1 MPIKLDRKNLPSST
15 FACGPGQGHSQVRLT
30 PLYQAQFERSHRA
43 DDISTHGL
51 YHAAESELRKLLNVP
66 SDYMLFFFPGG
77 ATPALDA
84 ITWSLTL
91 DSLSGLSFGAFS
103 TRWCEEIAPQIP
115 HIKSDI
121 KVPPA
126 GALFPTEKPN
136 LQASLILL
144 TVNETSCGVQLTDA
158 YLQDIWDRKGP
169 DTLVAW
175 DCTSCAGGRLL
186 PNAYDV
192 MAFGLQKC
200 FGAGGGTCAVIL
212 SPRAVAR
219 IEQVKKMR
227 TLPYSLDLSYAVEN
241 ALKAQTINTPSTIN
255 IWMCH
260 AAAQWMNHH
269 GGLKAMDQLCRRHA
283 DYLVNWANQ
292 TNWVRPL
299 VQEDDLR
306 SYTTLTLQITDPRIR
321 AEAINQALA
330 DTKLHNLQDGIKK
343 YSTGPDNSLRV
354 ACFPFIDV
362 NGTEQYEKLTQ
373 TLDVIVAHLRNNS

>member
-1 MPIKLDRKNLPSST
+1 
-15 FACGPGQGHSQVRLT
+15 
-30 PLYQAQFERSHRA
+30 
-43 DDISTHGL
+43 
-51 YHAAESELRKLLNVP
+51 
-66 SDYMLFFFPGG
+66 
-77 ATPALDA
+77 
-84 ITWSLTL
+84 
-91 DSLSGLSFGAFS
+91 
-103 TRWCEEIAPQIP
+103 
-115 HIKSDI
+115 
-121 KVPPA
+121 
-126 GALFPTEKPN
+126 
-136 LQASLILL
+136 
-144 TVNETSCGVQLTDA
+144 
-158 YLQDIWDRKGP
+158 
-169 DTLVAW
+169 
-175 DCTSCAGGRLL
+175 
-186 PNAYDV
+186 
-192 MAFGLQKC
+192 
-200 FGAGGGTCAVIL
+200 
-212 SPRAVAR
+212 
-219 IEQVKKMR
+219 MR
-227 TLPYSLDLSYAVEN
+227 TLPYSLDLSYAVKN

-292 TNWVRPL
+292 TDWVRPL